1 MKTLIKT
8 LPYIAIIILIFLLF
22 RNFNNDKEVIQVEN
36 KIEFTKKQIDSIKAT
51 VEVKKIKVVE
61 FKEIYRTIK
70 EKEPLIVYDTI
81 ICKEIVSNLKQQ
93 IKNCDSIVDNQYK
106 IIALKDTIETKY
118 IKIIE
123 FKDVLI
129 DKKQKRFGIGI
140 QSGIDYKGKPYF
152 GVGISYNLFNL

>member
-1 MKTLIKT
+1 MKTLIKI
-8 LPYIAIIILIFLLF
+8 LPYIAIIILIYLLF
-22 RNFNNDKEVIQVEN
+22 KNCNDDKEVIEVEK
-36 KIEFTKKQIDSIKAT
+36 KIEYTQKQIESIKAT
-51 VEVKKIKVVE
+51 IEPIKIKVVE

-93 IKNCDSIVDNQYK
+93 IKNCDSIVANQEK
-106 IIALKDTIETKY
+106 IISLKDTIETKY

-129 DKKQKRFGIGI
+129 DKKQKKFGIGI
-140 QSGIDYKGKPYF
+140 QSGVDYKGKPYF